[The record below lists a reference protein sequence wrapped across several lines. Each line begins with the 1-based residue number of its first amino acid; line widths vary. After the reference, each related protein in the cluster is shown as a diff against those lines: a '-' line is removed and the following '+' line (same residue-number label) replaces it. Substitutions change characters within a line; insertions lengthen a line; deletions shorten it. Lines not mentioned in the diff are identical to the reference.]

1 MLKES
6 AILNDMSKFLLIIV
20 NPAGG
25 YAAPIEV
32 KEPNVVFA
40 QILGVSRQ
48 AGIVSAIKS
57 VIKYVKSL

>member
-1 MLKES
+1 
-6 AILNDMSKFLLIIV
+6 MSKFLLIIV